1 MRHKPILL
9 PAPIYRSGEMIFSSV
24 KIVASIFRGTM
35 ATIDRDTLDNIELA
49 VPPLQE
55 QVSIMNRLEGDRA
68 ALDAVSLNSD
78 AQLPELSALAL
89 PRAIPSLQTG
99 AGSSLPPSRPALI
112 VIGGAAKPRS
122 RNRG

>member
-68 ALDAVSLNSD
+68 ALM
-78 AQLPELSALAL
+78 Q
-89 PRAIPSLQTG
+89 
-99 AGSSLPPSRPALI
+99 
-112 VIGGAAKPRS
+112 
-122 RNRG
+122 